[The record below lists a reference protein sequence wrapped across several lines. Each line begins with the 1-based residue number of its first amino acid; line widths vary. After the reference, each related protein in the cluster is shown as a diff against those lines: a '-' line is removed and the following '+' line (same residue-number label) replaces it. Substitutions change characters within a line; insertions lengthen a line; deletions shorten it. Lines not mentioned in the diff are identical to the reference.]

1 MRNCK
6 ISLVILTLLCVGLFA
21 CKPTETTQT
30 TPAAS
35 PATGVAQSTASPT
48 PQPCTADAGWI
59 SSPNPP
65 TEIGGPNPPPVANET
80 NCQFYQFAY
89 QWFFAMTQPVG
100 TSGERKFETL
110 NVYQPNQTSQ
120 CSAKQLTGRANIAKA
135 FFVRTPK
142 PKVNDFNSVIPED
155 IEQATGDPLYDQNG
169 NVVLY
174 YVLYSPNECQATSAG
189 FQPNTIEIKTS
200 WRILSTNDP
209 AYYTMTATVQ
219 GLSPNPVTLGL
230 VGFHLVINTQLHP
243 EFVWATFEH
252 VNNAPD
258 CTNPQAPPAAGWSF
272 LSAACA
278 TCLQQN
284 GVNGCSQCNFNNDPT
299 GGTPPPGGYGL
310 TGTPTQVCRVYNDGT
325 DPGSTTGGNNND
337 TNRFNIDTLNSQ
349 IAGFLS
355 QLSSDNPM
363 AVWKNYKLVAGLW
376 TNGGVDSGGNDV
388 QRGSLEAANTT
399 METFFQQPSQN
410 CFTCHAY
417 DHTQPLGVSHI
428 VSDLLPP
435 SIAPKRV
442 KAAK

>member
-6 ISLVILTLLCVGLFA
+6 IAVVVLTLFCVGLFA
-21 CKPTETTQT
+21 CTQSDT
-30 TPAAS
+30 NQPKPAAS
-35 PATGVAQSTASPT
+35 PTNEVSKTAAT
-48 PQPCTADAGWI
+48 PQQPCPANASWITA
-59 SSPNPP
+59 PNPP
-65 TEIGGPNPPPVANET
+65 TEIGGPNPPPVGNET

-110 NVYQPNQTSQ
+110 NIYQPKQTNQ
-120 CSAKQLTGRANIAKA
+120 CAAKPLTGRANVAKA
-135 FFVRTPK
+135 LFVRTPK
-142 PKVNDFNSVIPED
+142 PKTNDFVPVVPVD
-155 IEQATGDPLYDQNG
+155 IDQATGSPLYDQNG

-174 YVLYSPNECQATSAG
+174 YVLYSPNECQATAAG
-189 FQPNTIEIKTS
+189 FQPNTIEVKSS
-200 WRILSTNDP
+200 WRILKSADP
-209 AYYTMTATVQ
+209 TYYTMTATVP
-219 GLSPNPVTLGL
+219 GLPNNPVTLGL

-258 CTNPQAPPAAGWSF
+258 CTNPQSAPAAGWSF
-272 LSAACA
+272 LSSTCA

-284 GVNGCSQCNFNNDPT
+284 GINGCPQCNFNAPAT
-299 GGTPPPGGYGL
+299 TPPGI
-310 TGTPTQVCRVYNDGT
+310 TGPPTQVCRVYHDGT
-325 DPGSTTGGNNND
+325 DPGSTTNGNNND

-355 QLSSDNPM
+355 QLPSNSPM
-363 AVWKNYKLVAGLW
+363 AVWKNYTLISGLW
-376 TNGGVDSGGNDV
+376 TNGGVDSGGTDV

-410 CFTCHAY
+410 CFSCHAY
-417 DHTQPLGVSHI
+417 NHTQPLTVSHI

-442 KAAK
+442 KEAK

>member
-6 ISLVILTLLCVGLFA
+6 IALVVLTLLCVSLFA
-21 CKPTETTQT
+21 CTQT
-30 TPAAS
+30 PPAQPTPAAS
-35 PATGVAQSTASPT
+35 PATNVATSTPSP
-48 PQPCTADAGWI
+48 PPPCTADASWI
-59 SSPNPP
+59 TAPNPP
-65 TEIGGPNPPPVANET
+65 TEIGGPNPPPVSNET

-110 NVYQPNQTSQ
+110 NVYQPNQQNQ
-120 CSAKQLTGRANIAKA
+120 CAATKLTGRANIAKA

-155 IEQATGDPLYDQNG
+155 IEQATQNPLYDQNG

-189 FQPNTIEIKTS
+189 FQPNTVEIKTS
-200 WRILSTNDP
+200 WRILKTADP

-219 GLSPNPVTLGL
+219 GLSTNPVILGL

-258 CTNPQAPPAAGWSF
+258 CTNPQPTPAAGWSF
-272 LSAACA
+272 LSNDCA
-278 TCLQQN
+278 TCLQKN
-284 GVNGCSQCNFNNDPT
+284 GINGCSQCNFNNP
-299 GGTPPPGGYGL
+299 GAVPPGGPGI
-310 TGTPTQVCRVYNDGT
+310 TGTPNNVCRVYHDGT

-355 QLSSDNPM
+355 QLPSDSPM
-363 AVWKNYKLVAGLW
+363 SVWKNYTLVAGLW
-376 TNGGVDSGGNDV
+376 TNGGVGSGVNDA

-417 DHTQPLGVSHI
+417 DPTQPLGVSHI

-435 SIAPKRV
+435 SVAPARV
-442 KAAK
+442 KAPK